1 MEGKSK
7 GLFNKF
13 LDRVERVG
21 NKLPHPATIFFI
33 FAVMVVIISH
43 FAFLGGVEVTF
54 KAINKDHQLV
64 DKTVKVVSLLTPDG
78 IRWMFKSI
86 VKNFTGFTPLGMV
99 LVAMFGVGVAEE
111 TGLLTV
117 LLRKLVLSAPRSII
131 TAVIV
136 FAGVMSN
143 IAADAGYV
151 VLVPLGALIFLS
163 FGRHPLAGLA
173 AGFAGVSGGF
183 SANLLIGTLDPLLGG
198 ISTEAARLL
207 DPNYTVFPTAN
218 YYFMAVSCILIT
230 IVGTVITEKIVEPR
244 LGKYEGDQKVEIIEI
259 TSIEQRGLRAAGL
272 SLLVFLIFIGCLTV
286 PENGILRNPVNHSLT
301 DHSPLMDSMVAIIS
315 LGFMIPGIFYG
326 IFSKKIKSDKDI
338 IKGMKNS
345 MASMSG
351 YISIVFFASQFI
363 AYFKYSNLG
372 TILAVNG
379 ADFLKET
386 GFTGLPLVIAFILLS
401 AFMNLFM
408 GSASAKWTIMAPI
421 FVPMFMGI
429 GFAPEFTQVVY
440 RIGDST
446 TNIITPLM
454 SNFATVIAFGQRYND
469 KLGIGTLISMMLP
482 YTILFMILWTI
493 LLIVWYMLNLPLGP
507 DGVIHLTN
515 MIL

>member
-1 MEGKSK
+1 MEEKNK

-13 LDRVERVG
+13 LDNVERVG

-33 FAVMVVIISH
+33 FAIMVVVISH
-43 FAFLGGVEVTF
+43 FAALSGIEVTF
-54 KAINKDHQLV
+54 KAINKEHQLV
-64 DKTVKVVSLLTPDG
+64 DKTVKAVSLLTPDG

-86 VKNFTGFTPLGMV
+86 VKNFTGFAPLGMV

-117 LLRKLVLSAPRSII
+117 LLRKLVLSAPKSII

-207 DPNYTVFPTAN
+207 DPNYTVSPTAN

-230 IVGTVITEKIVEPR
+230 VVGTIITEKLIEPR
-244 LGKYEGDQKVEIIEI
+244 LGKYEGNQKVDITEI
-259 TSIEQRGLRAAGL
+259 TSVEKRGLKAAGI
-272 SLLVFLIFIGCLTV
+272 SLLVFLVLIAFLSV
-286 PENGILRNPVNHSLT
+286 PQNAILRNPVNHSLT

-326 IFSKKIKSDKDI
+326 IFSGKVKSDKDI
-338 IKGMKNS
+338 IKGMRNS
-345 MASMSG
+345 MASMAG

-379 ADFLKET
+379 AEFLKET
-386 GFTGLPLVIAFILLS
+386 GFTGLPLVVSFILVS

-454 SNFATVIAFGQRYND
+454 SNFATVIAFGQKYDD
-469 KLGIGTLISMMLP
+469 KLGIGTLVSMMLP
-482 YTILFMILWTI
+482 YTIFFLIFWTVLMIIWY
-493 LLIVWYMLNLPLGP
+493 LLSLPLGP
-507 DGVIHLTN
+507 DGVIHLSN
-515 MIL
+515 MIF

>member
-64 DKTVKVVSLLTPDG
+64 DKTFKVVSLLTPDG

-117 LLRKLVLSAPRSII
+117 LLRKLVLSAPKSII

-198 ISTEAARLL
+198 IPSACHTRC
-207 DPNYTVFPTAN
+207 TA
-218 YYFMAVSCILIT
+218 
-230 IVGTVITEKIVEPR
+230 
-244 LGKYEGDQKVEIIEI
+244 
-259 TSIEQRGLRAAGL
+259 
-272 SLLVFLIFIGCLTV
+272 
-286 PENGILRNPVNHSLT
+286 
-301 DHSPLMDSMVAIIS
+301 
-315 LGFMIPGIFYG
+315 
-326 IFSKKIKSDKDI
+326 
-338 IKGMKNS
+338 
-345 MASMSG
+345 
-351 YISIVFFASQFI
+351 
-363 AYFKYSNLG
+363 
-372 TILAVNG
+372 
-379 ADFLKET
+379 
-386 GFTGLPLVIAFILLS
+386 
-401 AFMNLFM
+401 
-408 GSASAKWTIMAPI
+408 
-421 FVPMFMGI
+421 
-429 GFAPEFTQVVY
+429 
-440 RIGDST
+440 
-446 TNIITPLM
+446 
-454 SNFATVIAFGQRYND
+454 
-469 KLGIGTLISMMLP
+469 
-482 YTILFMILWTI
+482 
-493 LLIVWYMLNLPLGP
+493 
-507 DGVIHLTN
+507 
-515 MIL
+515 